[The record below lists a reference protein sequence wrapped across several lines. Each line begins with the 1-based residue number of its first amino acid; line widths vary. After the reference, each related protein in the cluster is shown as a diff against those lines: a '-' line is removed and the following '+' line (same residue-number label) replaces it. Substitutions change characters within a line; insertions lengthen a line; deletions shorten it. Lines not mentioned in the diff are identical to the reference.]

1 MGLKCQLVKDWF
13 LLNFMDFSIISN
25 ISLAL
30 PLSPGFIVSPS
41 FLHWLPD
48 LFCRRGYCYFLLH
61 LKKKLVR
68 GCIILIYAG
77 FLQTKVSVYVGV
89 YFPSLGFFSLHL
101 FFFFFGPP
109 QWEAWWTQKCPMPFS
124 FCSFLSTGL
133 EWMYECMHACACV

>member
-101 FFFFFGPP
+101 CFFFFLVH
-109 QWEAWWTQKCPMPFS
+109 
-124 FCSFLSTGL
+124 LSEKPDEL
-133 EWMYECMHACACV
+133 KSVQCLLAFAVFWVLV